1 MLCLTSIIINSMCL
15 ILLHFIL
22 LLTDQQHTQN
32 IDANEIKI
40 VVKNEILI
48 MRFYSHSI
56 IQQKYAIIV

>member
-1 MLCLTSIIINSMCL
+1 MCL